1 MHLVD
6 RLYIELDMEP
16 GMRSLYHA
24 LKQLCSKRRAHSLR
38 HRVLAF
44 AYLFRPSRCD
54 IHSLV
59 SLINLAD
66 RRSAVKWA
74 VSLQAPSRLRWG
86 RARDLESLGVGVV
99 IVSGARCGLDMS
111 TSFQLTTSTE
121 NLRKEVVNEELSIK

>member
-38 HRVLAF
+38 HRVLA
-44 AYLFRPSRCD
+44 SRCD

-99 IVSGARCGLDMS
+99 IVSGARCELDMS